1 MASKFLNFK
10 GIKVVL
16 AEKGQRT
23 SMSLLKKIESIV
35 EKIVIEASEEAEK
48 AEKITVTENH
58 LVKSQKNKDELPNRN

>member
-23 SMSLLKKIESIV
+23 SMSLLKNIESTV
-35 EKIVIEASEEAEK
+35 EKIVMSASDEAKK
-48 AEKITVTENH
+48 AKKITVTEDH
-58 LVKSQKNKDELPNRN
+58 LVKSQKNKDELPHRN